1 MDEDKLQTFI
11 QKVVGHFEHGD
22 LISLNLSN
30 PKIKS
35 ASIKN
40 IQLRPIRLDGKNVA
54 QLKAEQGNKV
64 LTSHLQPAAMAAF
77 IDLALRQD
85 FIAGHC
91 VTAGE
96 QGNILVSRKGHVNVK
111 WKAQEKVHGVSL
123 SHDRQ
128 KEYLISAET
137 PFLYSLGVTSSN
149 GLVVAGMQRKFKQI
163 NRFTEIFSGLL
174 DDFPTD
180 RHLEVMDMGC
190 GKGYLTF
197 AMYDRLSHMGYND
210 ISVSGVDLKAEVIDL
225 CNEVAATCGYDH
237 LQFKADNINSGQ
249 FPQPDI
255 LVALHA
261 CDTATDEALA
271 YALEHK
277 AQLIMVA
284 PCCQKQVRN
293 DLGQNDLT
301 ASLFRFGL
309 VKEQFAA
316 GLTDLIRANVLSYM
330 GYKVQM
336 QEFIGTEHTAKNVLI
351 TAKYTGN
358 KSQSALDEIYLWMKT
373 FGIEY
378 HYLLERLKITQP
390 SSLSLT

>member
-174 DDFPTD
+174 DEFPTD

-210 ISVSGVDLKAEVIDL
+210 ISVTGVDL
-225 CNEVAATCGYDH
+225 
-237 LQFKADNINSGQ
+237 
-249 FPQPDI
+249 
-255 LVALHA
+255 
-261 CDTATDEALA
+261 
-271 YALEHK
+271 
-277 AQLIMVA
+277 
-284 PCCQKQVRN
+284 
-293 DLGQNDLT
+293 
-301 ASLFRFGL
+301 
-309 VKEQFAA
+309 
-316 GLTDLIRANVLSYM
+316 
-330 GYKVQM
+330 
-336 QEFIGTEHTAKNVLI
+336 
-351 TAKYTGN
+351 
-358 KSQSALDEIYLWMKT
+358 
-373 FGIEY
+373 
-378 HYLLERLKITQP
+378 
-390 SSLSLT
+390 